1 MKHGLDGLPVRE
13 VMPGFR
19 GRFVHGENVTLAYW
33 NITKGA
39 ELAAHA
45 HPHEQVVNVLDGV
58 FELVVD
64 GTPHLLRK
72 GDVFTIAGHAVH
84 SGRAL
89 TSCWILD
96 VFCPIREDYRT
107 A

>member
-1 MKHGLDGLPVRE
+1 MKHSLDDLPIRE

-19 GRFVHGENVTLAYW
+19 ARFIHGDNVTLAYW
-33 NITKGA
+33 NVERGA
-39 ELAAHA
+39 QLPAHS
-45 HPHEQVVNVLDGV
+45 HPHEQAVNVLDGV

-64 GTPHLLRK
+64 GTPHVLRK
-72 GDVFTIAGHAVH
+72 GDVFTIPGNAVH
-84 SGRAL
+84 AGRAL
-89 TSCWILD
+89 TSCWLLD